1 MGLFDSFRKKKEEVK
16 PSNQLKVIFIED
28 YDDYKT
34 GQIVDV
40 DKLYGEFLVKMGY
53 ASLNLNIDVEKE
65 QKKVEASRE
74 QRYITATNN
83 ATKEIMNGYNQSIK
97 EAESLVSSLNTR
109 LHGTPSSPELDNMMK
124 DYIEQR
130 NNNQKDNPNT
140 K

>member
-16 PSNQLKVIFIED
+16 PSNQLEVIFIED
-28 YDDYKT
+28 YDDYKA

-40 DKLYGEFLVKMGY
+40 DKSYGEFLVKMGY
-53 ASLNLNIDVEKE
+53 ASSNLNIDVEKE
-65 QKKVEASRE
+65 QKKAEASRE
-74 QRYITATNN
+74 QRFITTTNN
-83 ATKEIMNGYNQSIK
+83 AAKEIMNGYNQSIK

-124 DYIEQR
+124 DYIEQK

>member
-40 DKLYGEFLVKMGY
+40 DKSYGEFLVKMGY